1 MHGVY
6 GRGEFDVLGAI
17 AVLERRAHDAGDI
30 GVVECQRYLAALR
43 LLRHALQRGPADE
56 LMVELHERPVAQV
69 PRVQVVAVNG
79 GGHVAAT
86 DGGLGFVAVRAQ
98 PVAVILQRIAGVDG
112 RQRRG
117 NPAAF
122 DGVRRIRTTADEREA
137 EVATRFDECLTHG
150 FAVRP
155 RAEQF
160 EARLAGHAVAKC
172 AHFAAADGE
181 VRHVEELQVG
191 RGVAQ
196 RLFHDLHRVRALDL
210 VAVVLAVFRV
220 LADGGAL
227 VTLHLHVPL
236 ATGSVVFH
244 PLDGGRAADEVEAV
258 FFEVEEDDVAD
269 DVSVR
274 CARHELLGAVRDEAG
289 EAVHAEVVQHG
300 EGVGAGH
307 FQVDHVVRLVEQHA
321 GLLPGALFQAPVG
334 VFRGH
339 ARVNVGAYLLVA
351 QEIDHVA
358 AVGEDFVQ
366 VLAGH

>member
-1 MHGVY
+1 MPQ
-6 GRGEFDVLGAI
+6 
-17 AVLERRAHDAGDI
+17 RA
-30 GVVECQRYLAALR
+30 YF
-43 LLRHALQRGPADE
+43 
-56 LMVELHERPVAQV
+56 
-69 PRVQVVAVNG
+69 
-79 GGHVAAT
+79 AAT
-86 DGGLGFVAVRAQ
+86 DG
-98 PVAVILQRIAGVDG
+98 
-112 RQRRG
+112 
-117 NPAAF
+117 
-122 DGVRRIRTTADEREA
+122 EA
-137 EVATRFDECLTHG
+137 
-150 FAVRP
+150 
-155 RAEQF
+155 
-160 EARLAGHAVAKC
+160 
-172 AHFAAADGE
+172 
-181 VRHVEELQVG
+181 RHVEELQV
-191 RGVAQ
+191 RRRVAQ

-210 VAVVLAVFRV
+210 IAVVLAVFRV

-236 ATGSVVFH
+236 AAGSVVFH
-244 PLDGGRAADEVEAV
+244 PLDGGRAAHEVKAV

-269 DVSVR
+269 DVAVR
-274 CARHELLGAVRDEAG
+274 CARHELLGTVRDEAG